1 MKVLFVN
8 TSERIGG
15 AAIACNRLMK
25 AMRKHG
31 IVTTMLVR
39 DRQTDDADVMSLTK
53 SFILKVKF
61 VYERLVIFLNNGFD
75 RDSVFQVDIANT
87 GSDITKYKSFI
98 EADVI
103 HLHWVNQAF
112 LSLDDLEKILSSGK
126 RIVVTMHDQWYF
138 TGVCHYSGGCE
149 KYKTECYDCELIRG
163 LFSDIVSSV
172 FDRKKKIYDKA
183 DVTFVS
189 CSRWL
194 ADVARRSKLLENHDV
209 TSVPNAIDTDFF
221 MPMDKSEARRKWGL
235 PQDKRLMLFG
245 SQKITD
251 ERKGFRYLVEACRL
265 LKQRNGEL
273 AYRIGVVVLGGKSDV
288 VKSMLPFDVY
298 PIDYVSDQSKIV
310 ELYNSVD
317 VYVTPSLQDN
327 LPNTIA
333 EAMSCGVPCV
343 GFDVGGIP
351 EMIDHEKNGY
361 VSNYQDSDDLS
372 RGIEWVLESDDYD
385 NISVNC
391 RKKALDTYSESAVV
405 EQYLKVYDNNHN
417 GNV

>member
-1 MKVLFVN
+1 MKVLLVN
-8 TSERIGG
+8 TSERVGG

-31 IVTTMLVR
+31 IATTMLVR
-39 DRQTDDADVMSLTK
+39 DRQTDDADVRSLTK
-53 SFILKVKF
+53 SFMLKVKF

-75 RDSVFQVDIANT
+75 RGSVFQVDIANT

-138 TGVCHYSGGCE
+138 TGVCHYSGDCE
-149 KYKTECYDCELIRG
+149 KYKTECYDCELIHG
-163 LFSDIVSSV
+163 LFSDIVSRV

-194 ADVARRSKLLENHDV
+194 ADVARRSKLLEDHDV

-265 LKQRNGEL
+265 IKQRNGEL
-273 AYRIGVVVLGGKSDV
+273 TERIGVVVLGGKSDL

-361 VSNYQDSDDLS
+361 VSNYQDSEDLS

-385 NISVNC
+385 NISENC